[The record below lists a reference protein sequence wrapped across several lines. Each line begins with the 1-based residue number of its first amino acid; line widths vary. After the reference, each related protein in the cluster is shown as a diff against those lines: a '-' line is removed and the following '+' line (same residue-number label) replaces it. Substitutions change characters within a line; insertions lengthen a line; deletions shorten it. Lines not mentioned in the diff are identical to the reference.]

1 MNGLVYGVSRI
12 VARVWLGLYNR
23 KRTHGRE
30 NIPAQ
35 GGVLLVANHASYLDP
50 PIVGCGL
57 SRAVHFLA
65 RSTLGKVGLAHR
77 YLSALGVIFVDRDG
91 SPREGLEGA
100 VAALRAGKVVCI
112 FPEGT
117 RSADGRLTSF
127 KRGALLVLKRA
138 PVPVVPVGVE
148 GSFAA
153 LGRGRGFPRPARIT
167 VRYGEPMSAEAV
179 LGRGGIEALEAS
191 VAALSG
197 GGHHGAVPARGESSV
212 PAREES
218 ASDRVAAI
226 DPDTNQHSNAA
237 EGVASR

>member
-1 MNGLVYGVSRI
+1 MNRLVYGASRL
-12 VARVWLGLYNR
+12 VARFWLGLYNR
-23 KRTHGRE
+23 KRTLGRE
-30 NIPAQ
+30 NIPAT

-57 SRAVHFLA
+57 RRPVHFLA

-117 RSADGRLTSF
+117 RSPDGQVAPF

-138 PVPVVPVGVE
+138 PVPVIPVGIE

-167 VRYGEPMSAEAV
+167 IRYGEPMSAAAV
-179 LGRGGIEALEAS
+179 MDRGGIETLEAR
-191 VAALSG
+191 VAALAG
-197 GGHHGAVPARGESSV
+197 EPRARLAPQGAASPSHTPA
-212 PAREES
+212 EEG
-218 ASDRVAAI
+218 AI
-226 DPDTNQHSNAA
+226 SC
-237 EGVASR
+237 

>member
-1 MNGLVYGVSRI
+1 VNGPVYSASRL
-12 VARVWLGLYNR
+12 VARIWLGLYNR
-23 KRTHGRE
+23 KRTLGTE

-57 SRAVHFLA
+57 RRAVHFLA
-65 RSTLGKVGLAHR
+65 RSTLGRVGFAHR

-100 VAALRAGKVVCI
+100 VTALRAGKIVCI

-117 RSADGRLTSF
+117 RSADGRVTPF

-153 LGRGRGFPRPARIT
+153 LGRGRGFPRPAKIT
-167 VRYGEPMSAEAV
+167 VRYGEPMTADAV
-179 LGRGGIEALEAS
+179 LARGGIEDLEARVAALVGEAS
-191 VAALSG
+191 VAMASVAAG
-197 GGHHGAVPARGESSV
+197 GAPADQSSARGLRDAG
-212 PAREES
+212 PRAQAEEDAVS
-218 ASDRVAAI
+218 C
-226 DPDTNQHSNAA
+226 
-237 EGVASR
+237 

>member
-1 MNGLVYGVSRI
+1 MNRLVYSVSRI
-12 VARVWLGLYNR
+12 GARLWLGLYNR
-23 KRTHGRE
+23 KRTLGRE
-30 NIPAQ
+30 NIPAN

-57 SRAVHFLA
+57 RRAVHFLA

-100 VAALRAGKVVCI
+100 VAALREGKVVCI

-117 RSADGRLTSF
+117 RSPDGRVAAF

-138 PVPVVPVGVE
+138 PVPVVPVGIE

-179 LGRGGIEALEAS
+179 MARGGIEALEAR
-191 VAALSG
+191 VAALAGDLREPVAPQGTASKS
-197 GGHHGAVPARGESSV
+197 HSSAEEGAIAC
-212 PAREES
+212 
-218 ASDRVAAI
+218 
-226 DPDTNQHSNAA
+226 
-237 EGVASR
+237 